1 MNDQDFMKVRFVG
14 IVAVWLAVVPALR
27 AEEAPKTPPP
37 PHVAEKAPELSRWA
51 VEFQYGGKA
60 GEGARATSSR
70 LLGKRIT
77 KLNVTKSQDIKYEQG
92 IYEDGVLLDVWIQGG
107 LMVLKDPGYA
117 HKIVRRKALTGGD
130 FPEFQWIGEAE
141 YRGTERVGGK
151 ECLVFDHELYP
162 LQFADPGLYAA
173 EMAQEQ
179 RSIDL
184 GSKVPVV
191 AHIDVKT
198 RLPVKLTVGDD
209 ARIYTFL
216 SPPPASLIVP
226 AEYEAAIQQVDG
238 RYKALSKPLSKP

>member
-1 MNDQDFMKVRFVG
+1 MSKRLVLMAV
-14 IVAVWLAVVPALR
+14 VWLAGFPLLR
-27 AEEAPKTPPP
+27 AQDAPQAPPP
-37 PHVAEKAPELSRWA
+37 PHVAEKAPDLSRWA
-51 VEFQYGGKA
+51 VEYQYEGKA
-60 GEGARATSSR
+60 GEQGTRATANR

-77 KLNVTKSQDIKYEQG
+77 QLNVTKSQDIKHEQG
-92 IYEDGVLLDVWIQGG
+92 VYEDGVILDVWIHGG

-117 HKIVRRKALTGGD
+117 HKIVRRKAQAGGD
-130 FPEFQWIGEAE
+130 FPEFQWIKDAG
-141 YRGTERVGGK
+141 YRGTERVNGK
-151 ECLVFDHELYP
+151 ECLVFQHELYP

-184 GSKVPVV
+184 GAKVPVV
-191 AHIDVKT
+191 AHIDAKT

-216 SPPPASLIVP
+216 SPPPVSLIVP
-226 AEYEAAIQQVDG
+226 ADYEAAIQQVDG